1 MICSVSLIIFDSFH
15 FHLKCCSC
23 LWFFFLVL
31 KSLLHAYLIILI
43 FSVFFVFCFVYIKI
57 NTIHTLLLFFCFV
70 SFCLNSSLKYTSLYC
85 FMFFVEFYM
94 LKQFLLPLCCFIF
107 KFKIKF
113 LIINQ
118 FLNSFLLNLN
128 FLFSISLFKVGNKFS
143 TFLYLFL
150 SLYT

>member
-1 MICSVSLIIFDSFH
+1 MIFFSRFEVTFTRLSYHLDLQCLLCFLFCVYKNKYNSH
-15 FHLKCCSC
+15 FA
-23 LWFFFLVL
+23 F
-31 KSLLHAYLIILI
+31 I
-43 FSVFFVFCFVYIKI
+43 
-57 NTIHTLLLFFCFV
+57 FCFV